1 MAIPGCSLW
10 FMLSIWED
18 LLRAQH
24 LFRLD
29 QMVSATD
36 LLPGMQVANLANGVE
51 VCYDSIAGH
60 TVGHV

>member
-36 LLPGMQVANLANGVE
+36 LLPGMQVANLAKGVG
-51 VCYDSIAGH
+51 VCYDSIARH
-60 TVGHV
+60 PVK